1 LINGAFGMQLIAERV
16 ETAEHPGLRREPGC
30 HNMQG
35 CPFGTP
41 LPAAEAI
48 GLAPGRVD

>member
-1 LINGAFGMQLIAERV
+1 LINGGFGPHLIGEGLESAEQ
-16 ETAEHPGLRREPGC
+16 PGLRREPGC

-48 GLAPGRVD
+48 GLGPSRVD